1 MEERKKHT
9 FRQALSYSAM
19 LKSQLAGSDKGSKG
33 HCLISE
39 LYAIIKIGA
48 KTAQKYNES
57 FILIHSEN
65 VFLTMRCFELLEIVF
80 GLRAEAS
87 IRTSSKSKKRHYLIY
102 ITGESATRIA
112 KELGNQTTLKK
123 SCCKQAYLRGAFLTS
138 ASISDPGK
146 NYHLEFVLQTQAM
159 ALEVMNVLNH
169 FDINAGIVVRKKNH
183 VVYLKDG
190 EKIAQVLGII
200 GARKSLLDFE
210 NLRIFKTVSNEI
222 NRQVNCET
230 ANIAKTAKAFVSFQE
245 DIEYIESVRGITH
258 LPAQLIEIARIKLE
272 HPGATLKE
280 LGEMLNPPI
289 SKSGVNHRLRKISEI
304 AEKLRGGL
312 YD

>member
-1 MEERKKHT
+1 MDKEEKHT
-9 FRQALSYSAM
+9 FKQALSYSAM
-19 LKSQLAGSDKGSKG
+19 LKSQLAGAGKNAAK
-33 HCLISE
+33 HCLIAE
-39 LYAIIKIGA
+39 AYAIIKIGT
-48 KTAQKYNES
+48 KTAEKYGES
-57 FILIHSEN
+57 FILLHTEN
-65 VFLTMRCFELLEIVF
+65 VFLAMRCSELLRTVF
-80 GLRAEAS
+80 GIRLELS
-87 IRTSSKSKKRHYLIY
+87 VRTSSRSKKAHYLIY
-102 ITGESATRIA
+102 IAEKSAVQLLQ
-112 KELGNQTTLKK
+112 ELDGKTILKK
-123 SCCKQAYLRGAFLTS
+123 SCCKQAYLRGAFLTC

-146 NYHLEFVLQTQAM
+146 NYHLEFVLATR
-159 ALEVMNVLNH
+159 ALSL
-169 FDINAGIVVRKKNH
+169 DIIDALSDFEIDAGVVVRKKNH

-200 GARKSLLDFE
+200 GAGKSLLDFE

-272 HPGATLKE
+272 NPSATLKE
-280 LGEMLNPPI
+280 LSEMLNPPI

-304 AEKLRGGL
+304 AEKLRSGL

>member
-1 MEERKKHT
+1 MKEAKGHT
-9 FRQALSYSAM
+9 LSYSAM
-19 LKSQLAGSDKGSKG
+19 LKSQLAELDESKSS
-33 HCLISE
+33 HCSISE

-48 KTAQKYNES
+48 RITEKYGES
-57 FILIHSEN
+57 FILLYTEN
-65 VFLTMRCFELLEIVF
+65 VFLAMRLFELLGSVLSLKAEI
-80 GLRAEAS
+80 S
-87 IRTSSKSKKRHYLIY
+87 MRTSSKSRKKYYLIY
-102 ITGESATRIA
+102 IEGESAVRLR
-112 KELGNQTTLKK
+112 KELDSKTILKK
-123 SCCKQAYLRGAFLTS
+123 PCCKQAYLRGAFLMC

-146 NYHLEFVLQTQAM
+146 NYHLEFVLSTHLM
-159 ALEVMNVLNH
+159 ALEIVGALDD
-169 FDINAGIVVRKKNH
+169 FDISAGVVVRKKNY

-210 NLRIFKTVSNEI
+210 NLRVFKIVSNEI
-222 NRQVNCET
+222 NRKVNCET

-258 LPAQLIEIARIKLE
+258 LPVQLIEIARIKLE

-289 SKSGVNHRLRKISEI
+289 SKSGVNHRLRKISAL